1 MLLNVALFNIDWT
14 NMQIQALPSNTPP
27 ELVTNTPVIY
37 RNIGNARSRGVE
49 VETVVAINDNWSA
62 NFGASFTD
70 PTYKDGTQSFRFNG
84 RCDDVVCPIDT
95 SVGGNILP
103 RTAKT
108 QVIAGLE
115 WNSTL
120 GNGMQLFARGD
131 MTYQSK
137 MQMEEMNIGQIEPR
151 TLVNARFGLSR
162 DKWSLDV
169 WGRNIFDEEYISNSF
184 FIISGVSYSPTL
196 GDKAT
201 YGATL
206 RYMF

>member
-1 MLLNVALFNIDWT
+1 
-14 NMQIQALPSNTPP
+14 
-27 ELVTNTPVIY
+27 
-37 RNIGNARSRGVE
+37 
-49 VETVVAINDNWSA
+49 
-62 NFGASFTD
+62 
-70 PTYKDGTQSFRFNG
+70 
-84 RCDDVVCPIDT
+84 
-95 SVGGNILP
+95 
-103 RTAKT
+103 
-108 QVIAGLE
+108 
-115 WNSTL
+115 
-120 GNGMQLFARGD
+120 
-131 MTYQSK
+131 
-137 MQMEEMNIGQIEPR
+137 MEEMNIGQIEPR